1 MPQAGVIDGLQF
13 AHGALQQRGAL
24 GMEQLPRLA
33 QMQCSTIGLE
43 YVLQGGAS
51 SLGRPCLRISVRG
64 EMQLVCQ
71 RCLAPLPVP
80 VAVDVE
86 LELAESLREIAEAD
100 DDIDRVLAS
109 KTMDVGQLIEDEV
122 ILALPTVPR
131 HDACVAA
138 SAAVQAGESPFGRL
152 AVLKGG
158 KNP

>member
-1 MPQAGVIDGLQF
+1 MG
-13 AHGALQQRGAL
+13 
-24 GMEQLPRLA
+24 QLPRLA
-33 QMQCSTIGLE
+33 EMQCSTSGLE

-51 SLGRPCLRISVRG
+51 SFGRPCLRISVRG

-71 RCLAPLPVP
+71 RCLGPLPVP

-86 LELAESLREIAEAD
+86 LELAESLREIAEPD

-109 KTMDVGQLIEDEV
+109 RTMDVGQLIEDEV

-131 HDACVAA
+131 HDACGTA
-138 SAAVQAGESPFGRL
+138 SAPLQAEESPFGLL
-152 AVLKGG
+152 AVLKGV